1 MLGDFHM
8 SFSFD
13 HRNVLSAASVK
24 DSSSQAMPFKPLQS
38 DRLYGRESSIKQ
50 LLPLFEGV
58 CRGQSETL
66 LLPGLSGVG
75 KTAFARVLVEPV
87 GSTNG
92 FFLEGKF
99 DQYGRS
105 IPFAAF
111 CQVLLAFCRSIQNES
126 PAFREQWRSK
136 ILNAVGDSARLLI
149 DLEPAFE
156 PILGSCPQLPKINP
170 VEAKHRFANV
180 FRCFFESICKPEQPV
195 VLFLDDWQWADAAS
209 QELLLLLSEQPIRYL
224 LIIAAYRNDEVGR
237 DNPFSIT
244 LEELKAQQNS
254 LSTIE
259 LANLSNND
267 IDQLLEERLGGN
279 IESRTSVVDLVMART
294 KGNPFYVLAFV
305 DYLIGSQQIQR
316 DRSSTLWRLETTAL
330 EGEPSN
336 DVVHWYS
343 TRMKLLDAECRKLL
357 SMSACLGF
365 RFDSKTL
372 SIISETSMDRCNEI
386 LGSSSF
392 CDILGMDSASQ
403 KQTESAVEE
412 PLVFQWRFHHDRIQ
426 QAAYCLISPAIVPH
440 THLQIAQLLLQQL
453 TTLQRSER
461 LFEVTEHLNYAL
473 ELIDSLPL
481 ALEAI
486 ELNLKA
492 AERARSASAFGAE
505 LQFLSCAKQVLD
517 APGFAKDLWGS
528 WHQTAIQVLREL
540 GESHFLNGNHD
551 LATQYIREAVQRSK
565 TSIEKAEL
573 LTISVVHH
581 TLLAKYP
588 MAISIGREALTIL
601 GVELPEREFKSAR
614 EQELQEIRRSLGN
627 RNLKQLE
634 ALPFMSEPLG
644 CAIAKVLIVMGPPC
658 YRSHQELWGIIVP
671 KVVNLTLVYG
681 HIPQVGYSH
690 NAIAGLLVWE
700 QNDFLTA
707 EIFIELGE
715 RLMAS
720 PLVASTEQT
729 VYHLMAGSS
738 VRHWFGH
745 MQRSSEDYELAYEI
759 GLNSGNLQYAAYA
772 FGHNMYCQFFQGI
785 NLVSLGGEIKKSLV
799 FSRSRRNQWA
809 VDLLESGARVVES
822 LTDGSVDAN
831 EIFESEKAFCSQV
844 EMHQNHQVICIYN
857 VMRSFRSF
865 ILQDY
870 EAALSFSDMAE
881 SSIAMVG
888 TQGLLPWPEH
898 VCIRFLIRAS
908 LLPTVDLETK
918 TKWQSE
924 FGETLDLLRKWSLW
938 APQNFEHKRLLVMAE
953 LARMEGRI
961 WDAATLYDDAIR
973 AANQGGFLQWEA
985 LANELAA
992 NLWREANTPQIEQS
1006 YRSSAY
1012 AVYQQWGATAKL
1024 QRIES
1029 NLVDSLSLKLKNL
1042 QPPNPIQHLI
1052 PNPVQDRLIASQIEL
1067 LRAASSKKNY
1077 DLGENRIRQ
1086 YAEELSLA
1094 TERMR
1099 TEVAERKKAE
1109 VALRLQNDLLETRVK
1124 ERTQEL
1130 QKSHDEFEILAER
1143 LELAT
1148 RAKNMGVWD
1157 WDVSRDRLLCDQVL
1171 CNIYGIHE
1179 GTYEGPL
1186 KEWLTYIHPSDLTR
1200 VTMAID
1206 NSLREGVP
1214 FDMEF
1219 RIRRPDGQ
1227 VRTVKSQRQVICD
1240 ATGVAKRMIGIS
1252 FDITESRQQSILL
1265 ILRQQVTER
1274 VARGLELSEVLEFL
1288 ASSIDELELEMA
1300 CGFIVESPDEGHPLN
1315 VNSPRVIRLLAED
1328 ADCFPK
1334 RWVLPV
1340 LSSVRV
1346 ELGKLIFY
1354 SEILNEPSSSDL
1366 AFAASIAELATIAI
1380 EHTRYVEDLQCARE
1394 TAQVANQAKSEFLA
1408 NMSHE
1413 IRTPM
1418 TAILGFT
1425 ELLLDNRN
1433 FETDPEQRIES
1444 IKTIQRNGEHLIG
1457 IIDDILDL
1465 SKIESGKLEVEE
1477 IEYSPVAIVQDVLS
1491 LMSIRANAKGIYL
1504 ESELTNRIP
1513 VTILTDPTR
1522 MRQVI
1527 LNLVSNAIKF
1537 TETGGVRIV
1546 VRYEDGAKPV
1556 LHYDVVDT
1564 GLGLTTEQQSRLF
1577 RPFAQADTSTT
1588 RQFGGTGLGLTICR
1602 RLAEMMGGG
1611 VMIASSEPGV
1621 GSCFRA
1627 SFGVGDLIGTEFH
1640 EPKNCAEP
1648 HRKNPSQEKSISLA
1662 LPLEGH
1668 RVLLAEDGPDNQ
1680 RLVSF
1685 VLKKAGAVV
1694 TVVENGLLAVET
1706 CLAAIEKDQPFDTI
1720 LMDMQMPI
1728 LDGYQATSQLRSHG
1742 YLGPIIALT
1751 AHAMDGDEEKCLNA
1765 GCSDYTTKP
1774 INRDMLIAK
1783 LTKRTD
1789 ASSL

>member
-1 MLGDFHM
+1 MP
-8 SFSFD
+8 FSFD
-13 HRNVLSAASVK
+13 RGSALPER
-24 DSSSQAMPFKPLQS
+24 SSQNPTGQSTPFKPLQP
-38 DRLYGRESSIKQ
+38 DRLYGRENAIKQ
-50 LLPLFEGV
+50 LLHLFECASG
-58 CRGQSETL
+58 GQSETL

-87 GSTNG
+87 ASTNG

-105 IPFAAF
+105 KPFTAF
-111 CQVLLAFCRSIQNES
+111 CQILLAFCRSIQNENL
-126 PAFREQWRSK
+126 AFREQWRSK
-136 ILNAVGDSARLLI
+136 ILNSVGDSARLLI

-170 VEAKHRFANV
+170 VEAKHRFAKV

-209 QELLLLLSEQPIRYL
+209 QELLLLLCEQPIRYL
-224 LIIAAYRNDEVGR
+224 LIIAAYRCDEVGS
-237 DNPFSIT
+237 DNPFSVT
-244 LEELKAQQNS
+244 LDALKAQQDS

-259 LANLSNND
+259 LTNLHHND
-267 IDQLLEERLGGN
+267 LERLLEERLGDK
-279 IESRTSVVDLVMART
+279 IESSSSIVDLLMTRT

-305 DYLIGSQQIQR
+305 DYLIGSEQIR
-316 DRSSTLWRLETTAL
+316 RNSSSMLWRLEASTF
-330 EGEPSN
+330 ESEPSM
-336 DVVHWYS
+336 DVVQWYS
-343 TRMKLLDAECRKLL
+343 ERLKLLDAESRKLL
-357 SMSACLGF
+357 SLSACLGF
-365 RFDSKTL
+365 RFDSNSL
-372 SIISETSMDRCNEI
+372 SIISETNREHCEEI
-386 LGSSSF
+386 LASSSL
-392 CDILGMDSASQ
+392 CGILDIDSASS
-403 KQTESAVEE
+403 KQTENAVGE
-412 PLVFQWRFHHDRIQ
+412 PSVLQWRFHHDRIQ
-426 QAAYCLISPAIVPH
+426 QAAYSLIPPAIVPH
-440 THLQIAQLLLQQL
+440 THLQIAHLLLKQLTPQQL
-453 TTLQRSER
+453 SER
-461 LFEVTEHLNYAL
+461 LFEVTEHLNCAL
-473 ELIDSLPL
+473 ELIDSLPR

-492 AERARSASAFGAE
+492 AERARSASAFRAE
-505 LQFLSCAKQVLD
+505 LQFISSAKKVLD
-517 APGFAKDLWGS
+517 APGFSEDLWGS
-528 WHQTAIQVLREL
+528 WHETAIQVLREL

-551 LATQYIREAVQRSK
+551 LATRFIREAVQRSK

-588 MAISIGREALTIL
+588 LAISIGREALTLL
-601 GVELPEREFKSAR
+601 GVELPGQDFKSAQER
-614 EQELQEIRRSLGN
+614 ELQEIRRLLGN
-627 RNLKQLE
+627 RTLKQLE

-644 CAIAKVLIVMGPPC
+644 LAIAKILIAMGPPC

-671 KVVNLTLVYG
+671 KVVNLTLLHG
-681 HIPQVGYSH
+681 HIPQVSYSH

-707 EIFIELGE
+707 EIFSKLGE
-715 RLMAS
+715 SLMS
-720 PLVASTEQT
+720 NPSVASSERT

-745 MQRSSEDYELAYEI
+745 MKQSSEDYELAYEI

-772 FGHNMYCQFFQGI
+772 FGHNMYCRFFQGA
-785 NLVSLGGEIKKSLV
+785 NLESLGSEIKKSLV

-809 VDLLESGARVVES
+809 VDLLDSGTRVVDS
-822 LTDGSVDAN
+822 LTDFHVGPSGH
-831 EIFESEKAFCSQV
+831 FESEEAFCNQV
-844 EMHQNHQVICIYN
+844 KAHQNHQVICIYN

-865 ILQDY
+865 ILEDY
-870 EAALSFSDMAE
+870 EAALTFSDMAE
-881 SSIAMVG
+881 STIAMVG

-898 VCIRFLIRAS
+898 VCVRFLIRVS
-908 LLPTVDLETK
+908 LLSSVDLATK
-918 TKWQSE
+918 TKWQCDFHAALE
-924 FGETLDLLRKWSLW
+924 NLTKWSLQ
-938 APQNFEHKRLLVMAE
+938 APENFEHKRLLVMAE
-953 LARMEGRI
+953 LARIEGRI

-973 AANQGGFLQWEA
+973 AANQGGFLHWEA

-992 NLWREANTPQIEQS
+992 NLWREANTPQFEQS
-1006 YRSSAY
+1006 YRSCAY
-1012 AVYQQWGATAKL
+1012 AAYQQWGATAKL

-1029 NLVDSLSLKLKNL
+1029 NLVDSLSLRLKNL
-1042 QPPNPIQHLI
+1042 KSTNSIQHLS

-1067 LRAASSKKNY
+1067 LRATSSKKNY
-1077 DLGENRIRQ
+1077 DLAENRSRQ
-1086 YAEELSLA
+1086 YAEELRLA

-1109 VALRLQNDLLETRVK
+1109 TALRLQNDLLETRVK

-1130 QKSHDEFEILAER
+1130 QKNHDEFEILAER

-1157 WDVSRDRLLCDQVL
+1157 WDVSRDRLLFDQTL
-1171 CNIYGIHE
+1171 CNMYGINE
-1179 GTYEGPL
+1179 ETFDGTL
-1186 KEWLTYIHPSDLTR
+1186 KEWLSYIHPTDLTR
-1200 VTMAID
+1200 VAEAIE
-1206 NSLREGVP
+1206 NSLRQGIP

-1219 RIRRPDGQ
+1219 RVRRTDGQ
-1227 VRTVKSQRQVICD
+1227 VRTIKSQRQVICD
-1240 ATGVAKRMIGIS
+1240 SAGVAKRMIGIS

-1274 VARGLELSEVLEFL
+1274 VARGVELSEVLEFL
-1288 ASSIDELELEMA
+1288 ATSIDDLELEMA
-1300 CGFIVESPDEGHPLN
+1300 CGFIVEIPHEDHPLN
-1315 VNSPRVIRLLAED
+1315 VSSPRATRLLAED
-1328 ADCFPK
+1328 SDYFPN
-1334 RWVLPV
+1334 RWVLPI
-1340 LSSVRV
+1340 LSSVRS
-1346 ELGKLIFY
+1346 ELGKLIFHG
-1354 SEILNEPSSSDL
+1354 EIPSEPSSSDL
-1366 AFAASIAELATIAI
+1366 AFAASIAELAAIAI
-1380 EHTRYVEDLQCARE
+1380 ERTRYVEDLQSARE
-1394 TAQVANQAKSEFLA
+1394 NALVANQAKSEFLA

-1425 ELLLDNRN
+1425 ELLLDNRT
-1433 FETDPEQRIES
+1433 FETDPEQRVES
-1444 IKTIQRNGEHLIG
+1444 IKTIQRNGQHLLG

-1465 SKIESGKLEVEE
+1465 SKIESGKLEVEA
-1477 IEYSPVAIVQDVLS
+1477 IEYSPVAIVQEVLS
-1491 LMSIRANAKGIYL
+1491 LMSIRANAKGIFL
-1504 ESELTNRIP
+1504 ESEFANRIP
-1513 VTILTDPTR
+1513 VTIRTDPIR

-1537 TETGGVRIV
+1537 TEMGGVRIV
-1546 VRYEDGAKPV
+1546 VRYEDGTQPV
-1556 LHYDVVDT
+1556 LHYDIIDT
-1564 GLGLTTEQQSRLF
+1564 GMGLTSEQQARLF
-1577 RPFAQADTSTT
+1577 KPFAQADTSTT

-1611 VMIASSEPGV
+1611 VVIASSEPGV

-1627 SFGVGDLIGTEFH
+1627 SFGVGNLIGTAFH
-1640 EPKNCAEP
+1640 EPKSCAEP
-1648 HRKNPSQEKSISLA
+1648 QKKNPPQEESTAIP

-1694 TVVENGLLAVET
+1694 TVVENGLLAIDA
-1706 CLAAIEKDQPFDTI
+1706 CLAAIDKDQPFDTV

-1728 LDGYQATSQLRSHG
+1728 LDGYEATSQLRSQG

-1751 AHAMDGDEEKCLNA
+1751 AHAMDGDEERCRNA

-1774 INRDMLIAK
+1774 INREQLIAK
-1783 LTKRTD
+1783 IAKCTN
-1789 ASSL
+1789 A

>member
-1 MLGDFHM
+1 M
-8 SFSFD
+8 SFSSD
-13 HRNVLSAASVK
+13 HRSDLSAVSTEN
-24 DSSSQAMPFKPLQS
+24 SSNQTIPVKPLRS

-50 LLPLFEGV
+50 LLQLFERV
-58 CRGQSETL
+58 CKGQSETL

-75 KTAFARVLVEPV
+75 KTAFTRVLIEPV
-87 GSTNG
+87 ASTNG

-105 IPFAAF
+105 KPFTAF
-111 CQVLLAFCRSIQNES
+111 CQILLAFCRSIQKES
-126 PAFREQWRSK
+126 PAFRDQWRSK
-136 ILNAVGDSARLLI
+136 ILDSVGDSVRLLI

-156 PILGSCPQLPKINP
+156 PLLGSCPQLPKINP

-209 QELLLLLSEQPIRYL
+209 QELLLLLREQPIRYL
-224 LIIAAYRNDEVGR
+224 MIIAAYRNDEVGS
-237 DNPFSIT
+237 DNPFSVT
-244 LEELKAQQNS
+244 LEALKAQQNS

-259 LANLSNND
+259 LANLNGKD
-267 IDQLLEERLGGN
+267 LERLLEERVGDN
-279 IESRTSVVDLVMART
+279 IHSRSSIVDLLMERT
-294 KGNPFYVLAFV
+294 EGNPFFVLAFV
-305 DYLIGSQQIQR
+305 DFLISSQQIRR
-316 DRSSTLWRLETTAL
+316 DNSSTPWRLETSVFD
-330 EGEPSN
+330 GEPST
-336 DVVHWYS
+336 DVVQWYS
-343 TRMKLLDAECRKLL
+343 ARLKLLNMESCKLL

-372 SIISETSMDRCNEI
+372 SIISETSTERCNEI
-386 LGSSSF
+386 LASSSF
-392 CDILGMDSASQ
+392 RDILSIDSARQ
-403 KQTESAVEE
+403 KQTENAVGG
-412 PLVFQWRFHHDRIQ
+412 PLVLQWRYHHDRIQ
-426 QAAYCLISPAIVPH
+426 QAAYSLIPPAIVPH
-440 THLQIAQLLLQQL
+440 THLQIAQLLLKQL
-453 TTLQRSER
+453 TTQQLSER
-461 LFEVTEHLNYAL
+461 LFEITEHLNFAL
-473 ELIDSLPL
+473 ELIDTLPR

-492 AERARSASAFGAE
+492 AERARSSSAFRAE

-517 APGFAKDLWGS
+517 SPSLSNDLWGS
-528 WHQTAIQVLREL
+528 WHEIGIQVLREL

-551 LATQYIREAVQRSK
+551 LANRHIREAVQRSK
-565 TSIEKAEL
+565 KPIEKAEL

-588 MAISIGREALTIL
+588 TAISIGREALTIL
-601 GVELPEREFKSAR
+601 GVELPEWDFQDAR
-614 EQELQEIRRSLGN
+614 ERELQEIRQSLGN
-627 RNLKQLE
+627 QTLKQLE
-634 ALPFMSEPLG
+634 ALPLMSEPLG
-644 CAIAKVLIVMGPPC
+644 CAIAKVLIAMGPPC
-658 YRSHQELWGIIVP
+658 YRSHQELWGVIVS

-681 HIPQVGYSH
+681 NIPQIGYSH

-707 EIFIELGE
+707 ELFSELGE
-715 RLMAS
+715 RLMSS
-720 PLVASTEQT
+720 PLVASTERT

-745 MQRSSEDYELAYEI
+745 MKRSSEDYGLAYEI

-772 FGHNMYCQFFQGI
+772 FGHNMYCRFFQGT

-799 FSRSRRNQWA
+799 FSQSRRNQWA
-809 VDLLESGARVVES
+809 VDLLESGARVVDS
-822 LTDGSVDAN
+822 LTDLNVCTSGTFDS
-831 EIFESEKAFCSQV
+831 EESFCNQV
-844 EMHQNHQVICIYN
+844 ETHENHQVICIYN

-865 ILQDY
+865 ILEDY

-898 VCIRFLIRAS
+898 VCIRFLIRVS
-908 LLPTVDLETK
+908 LLTSVAPETK

-924 FGETLDLLRKWSLW
+924 FGATLDVLGQWSLQ
-938 APQNFEHKRLLVMAE
+938 APENFEHKRLLAMAE
-953 LARMEGRI
+953 LARIEGRI
-961 WDAATLYDDAIR
+961 WEAANLYDDAIH
-973 AANQGGFLQWEA
+973 AANQNGFLQWEA

-992 NLWREANTPQIEQS
+992 NLWKEANTPQIEQS

-1029 NLVDSLSLKLKNL
+1029 NLIDSLSLQLKSLLPSNSIQ
-1042 QPPNPIQHLI
+1042 QPSS
-1052 PNPVQDRLIASQIEL
+1052 NPVPDRLIASQIEK
-1067 LRAASSKKNY
+1067 LRAASSKKNN
-1077 DLGENRIRQ
+1077 DFGENGIRKH
-1086 YAEELSLA
+1086 AEELSLA

-1109 VALRLQNDLLETRVK
+1109 AALRLQNDMLETRVK
-1124 ERTQEL
+1124 ERTQAL
-1130 QKSHDEFEILAER
+1130 QKNHDEFEVLAER

-1148 RAKNMGVWD
+1148 RAKDMGVWD
-1157 WDVSRDRLLCDQVL
+1157 WDVSSNQLLCDRML
-1171 CNIYGIHE
+1171 CNLYGIHE
-1179 GTYEGPL
+1179 ETFNGTIE
-1186 KEWLTYIHPSDLTR
+1186 EWFAYVHPSDVTR
-1200 VTMAID
+1200 VRAAIE

-1219 RIRRPDGQ
+1219 RIRRHDGQ
-1227 VRTVKSQRQVICD
+1227 VRTIKSQRQVICNS
-1240 ATGVAKRMIGIS
+1240 AGIAKRMIGVS

-1274 VARGLELSEVLEFL
+1274 VARGLELSKVLEFL
-1288 ASSIDELELEMA
+1288 ATSIDDLELRIA
-1300 CGFIVESPDEGHPLN
+1300 CGFIVGLTHEGHPWN
-1315 VNSPRVIRLLAED
+1315 VDSPRVTRLQVED
-1328 ADCFPK
+1328 SVCLPK
-1334 RWVLPV
+1334 RWVLPI

-1354 SEILNEPSSSDL
+1354 SEIPGEPSSSDL
-1366 AFAASIAELATIAI
+1366 AFAASIAELAAIAI
-1380 EHTRYVEDLQCARE
+1380 EHNRYVEDLQSARE
-1394 TAQVANQAKSEFLA
+1394 TALVANQAKSEFLA

-1433 FETDPEQRIES
+1433 FETDPEQRVES
-1444 IKTIQRNGEHLIG
+1444 IKTIQRNGEHLLG

-1465 SKIESGKLEVEE
+1465 SKIESGKLEVES

-1491 LMSIRANAKGIYL
+1491 LMSIRATAKGIYL
-1504 ESELTNRIP
+1504 ESEFVNRMP
-1513 VTILTDPTR
+1513 VTIRTDPTR

-1546 VRYEDGAKPV
+1546 IRYEDGAQPV
-1556 LHYDVVDT
+1556 LHYDIVDT
-1564 GLGLTTEQQSRLF
+1564 GLGLTPEQQARLF
-1577 RPFAQADTSTT
+1577 KPFAQADTSTT
-1588 RQFGGTGLGLTICR
+1588 RQFGGTGLGLTICK

-1611 VMIASSEPGV
+1611 VVIASSEPGV

-1627 SFGVGDLIGTEFH
+1627 SFGIGDLTNADFH
-1640 EPKNCAEP
+1640 EPKGTMEP
-1648 HRKNPSQEKSISLA
+1648 HINNPTLELTPPIA
-1662 LPLEGH
+1662 LPLEGR

-1694 TVVENGLLAVET
+1694 TVVENGLLAIEA
-1706 CLAAIEKDQPFDTI
+1706 CLAANDKDQPFDTV

-1728 LDGYQATSQLRSHG
+1728 LDGYKATSQLRSQG
-1742 YLGPIIALT
+1742 YQGPIIALT
-1751 AHAMDGDEEKCLNA
+1751 AHAMDGDEQKCRNA

-1774 INRDMLIAK
+1774 INREQLIAK
-1783 LTKRTD
+1783 IAKCIN
-1789 ASSL
+1789 A